1 MKELKYNVEL
11 REGAEVASQLK
22 VVHPPKKGEEA
33 AGGGGADGDV
43 NTKKYKDILAASE
56 SDKSSR

>member
-1 MKELKYNVEL
+1 MEL
-11 REGAEVASQLK
+11 RDGAEVATQLK

-43 NTKKYKDILAASE
+43 NTKKYKDLLLASE

>member
-1 MKELKYNVEL
+1 VEL
-11 REGAEVASQLK
+11 RDGAEVATQLK

-43 NTKKYKDILAASE
+43 NTKKYKDLLLASE